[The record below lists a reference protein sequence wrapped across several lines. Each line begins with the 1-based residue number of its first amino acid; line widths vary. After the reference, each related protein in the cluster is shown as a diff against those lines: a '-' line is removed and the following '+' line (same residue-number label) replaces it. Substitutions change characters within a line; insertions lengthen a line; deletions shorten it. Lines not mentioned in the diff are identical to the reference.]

1 MELRS
6 IFFRPEFYTGWDAG
20 WHSFGGLK
28 RVLGLI
34 GAVGVAGK
42 TVISDSIPLSQ
53 ITSTA
58 GSRCF
63 EKTPVQ
69 A

>member
-6 IFFRPEFYTGWDAG
+6 IFFGPDYSGWDTG
-20 WHSFGGLK
+20 RHSFGRLK

-42 TVISDSIPLSQ
+42 SVISDSIPLSQ
-53 ITSTA
+53 ITSNA

-63 EKTPVQ
+63 EKMPVP